1 MPRGGGAWGKARSV
15 AGTPCQKQTPKTQ
28 FPGLCKH
35 SQTPRARK
43 LHARSTFSHPD
54 FTVGLGIS
62 PSLRQKAALA
72 GFYRRSGIA
81 AAPLTLPR
89 RLLSVVARIISLRVG
104 NVKF

>member
-1 MPRGGGAWGKARSV
+1 MPRGGGAWGKARGV
-15 AGTPCQKQTPKTQ
+15 VGAPCQKQAPKTE
-28 FPGLCKH
+28 FSGLVKH
-35 SQTPRARK
+35 NKTPRARK

-62 PSLRQKAALA
+62 PSLRRKEALA
-72 GFYRRSGIA
+72 GFHRRSGIA

-89 RLLSVVARIISLRVG
+89 RLLSVVARIIRRREG

>member
-1 MPRGGGAWGKARSV
+1 MGESARRGGRAV
-15 AGTPCQKQTPKTQ
+15 PKTSPENLVSGALQ
-28 FPGLCKH
+28 AQPNAAL
-35 SQTPRARK
+35 TRE

-62 PSLRQKAALA
+62 PSLRRKEALA
-72 GFYRRSGIA
+72 GFHRRSGIA

-89 RLLSVVARIISLRVG
+89 RLLSVVARIIRRREG